1 MLQDA
6 EVVRNP
12 DNPEEWI
19 VEAQT
24 EDGGVRRAIFI
35 DADAELRARDY
46 AEIIRSQ
53 HQLRQRRFEA
63 VNAEGQYASP
73 HR

>member
-1 MLQDA
+1 MLAYA

-12 DNPEEWI
+12 DNPKEWI

-24 EDGGVRRAIFI
+24 EDGGIRRAIFI

-46 AEIIRSQ
+46 AEIIQSQ
-53 HQLRQRRFEA
+53 YRLYQRRSA
-63 VNAEGQYASP
+63 AESGLSQYAM
-73 HR
+73 R

>member
-1 MLQDA
+1 MLSDA
-6 EVVRNP
+6 EVVSNP
-12 DNPEEWI
+12 DNPNEWI

-24 EDGGVRRAIFI
+24 EDGGIRRAIFI

-53 HQLRQRRFEA
+53 HQLYRRRFA
-63 VNAEGQYASP
+63 AGNDLTQ
-73 HR
+73 

>member
-1 MLQDA
+1 MLSDA
-6 EVVRNP
+6 EVVQNP
-12 DNPEEWI
+12 DNPTEWI

-24 EDGGVRRAIFI
+24 EDGGIRRAIFI

-53 HQLRQRRFEA
+53 YQLRQRRFEA
-63 VNAEGQYASP
+63 GNGEGQYANP
-73 HR
+73 H